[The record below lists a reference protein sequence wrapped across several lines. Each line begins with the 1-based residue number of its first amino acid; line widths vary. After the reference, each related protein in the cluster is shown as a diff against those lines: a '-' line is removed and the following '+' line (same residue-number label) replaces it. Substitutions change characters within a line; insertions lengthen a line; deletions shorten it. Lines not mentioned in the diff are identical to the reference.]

1 MGMLLLAQPALL
13 ARLAGPAAFGLEV
26 ALKSFTLD
34 WKGWWLLRT
43 PMSDVPELGAKCC
56 VYAIIGAKLKKV
68 GNGIGSSGREPI
80 LFNVYRG
87 EESAKEHLLK
97 LQKMSLGVFT
107 ANRAK
112 EIGKHPTVYVAP
124 LPEDTDL
131 GELAAIL
138 SLLYGAVSYAPKH
151 HAMPA
156 PYQGEAFHI
165 KNTGRNPGLPEEIF
179 HREKKPAGDS
189 DATHDGAADS
199 AMAAAIA
206 AEAQATR
213 RLTQAEMDVRGIAT
227 EKVAKPVEHLSTEK
241 IEKPPKMVETAKV
254 DKDQI
259 HGLATERVPKLVETS
274 RIEKDDVTQGLAT
287 ERIAKPGEAVTEFVP
302 KPNGEQA
309 EEASEAPTILDEA
322 GK

>member
-1 MGMLLLAQPALL
+1 M
-13 ARLAGPAAFGLEV
+13 
-26 ALKSFTLD
+26 KSFTLD

-43 PMSDVPELGAKCC
+43 PISDVPELGVKCC
-56 VYAIIGAKLKKV
+56 VYAIMGAKLKKV
-68 GNGIGSSGREPI
+68 GNGIGSSGREPVMFGVHKGDETI
-80 LFNVYRG
+80 R
-87 EESAKEHLLK
+87 EHLLK
-97 LQKMSLGVFT
+97 LQKMSLGVF
-107 ANRAK
+107 ALNRCK
-112 EIGKHPTVYVAP
+112 EIKKNPTIYVAG

-131 GELAAIL
+131 GDLAAIL
-138 SLLYGAVSYAPKH
+138 SLLYGAVPYAPKH

-156 PYQGEAFHI
+156 PYQGEAFHL

-189 DATHDGAADS
+189 DATHDGSADK

-241 IEKPPKMVETAKV
+241 IEKPPKLVETAKV
-254 DKDQI
+254 DKDHI

-274 RIEKDDVTQGLAT
+274 RIEKDDVAQGLAT

-302 KPNGEQA
+302 KPNGDQA
-309 EEASEAPTILDEA
+309 EEVSEAPSILDEA